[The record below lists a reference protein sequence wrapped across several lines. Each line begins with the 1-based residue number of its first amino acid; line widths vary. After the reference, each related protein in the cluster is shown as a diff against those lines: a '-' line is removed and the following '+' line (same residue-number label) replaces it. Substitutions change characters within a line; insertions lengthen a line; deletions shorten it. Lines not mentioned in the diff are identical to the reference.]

1 MRQGREAACFSVSS
15 VMVFTLVQPEYM
27 PAFLADDNLIVVT
40 VVTGHL
46 AVTVHFE
53 VVDALLVIE
62 ICPKVFGD
70 VRNVDLVDQSRG
82 IFLEGLF
89 NVIVGNDSVISTS
102 LSNDRPGAI
111 GGAALVVE
119 IVKPKIGFP
128 VAVKVIEKGDLFIG
142 GGLSI
147 GDDGVYK
154 DLKFVL

>member
-70 VRNVDLVDQSRG
+70 VRNVDLVDQSRQDPT
-82 IFLEGLF
+82 
-89 NVIVGNDSVISTS
+89 VIGD
-102 LSNDRPGAI
+102 
-111 GGAALVVE
+111 AAL
-119 IVKPKIGFP
+119 GFP
-128 VAVKVIEKGDLFIG
+128 AICWSSSFSSLLVSIRFFSA
-142 GGLSI
+142 LSSLLASSTACMAI
-147 GDDGVYK
+147 
-154 DLKFVL
+154 L